1 MARHSELSLRKP
13 ESTSLLRSTGFNKD
27 RVYEFFEN
35 FCSELQKY
43 KFKAEQIYN
52 LDESGVT
59 TVMRPPRVVAEKGKK
74 QIGQVSSGERGELVT
89 FVGIINALGNALPP
103 VYVVPRMRN
112 PEEYIS
118 GAPASS
124 LILNN
129 KSGWMTKELFVK
141 VLDHIKI
148 HAHCTEERRILLLL
162 DNHESHVSY
171 ESIKFCK
178 DNGISLISFPPHTTH
193 RLQPLDVG
201 VFGPF
206 KGFLSVAFNDWMLS
220 NPGKAITIRNL
231 GELTNIAFNRA
242 FSMSNIINA
251 FKKPGIW
258 PVNRQ
263 AFDEDDFAASTVTDK
278 DIIVQETEQIINDNM
293 DTQSIHKDSTCH
305 GESPQKHSEV
315 PTATSAEAEI
325 TAPTTRKSAI
335 AEASQQA
342 KRIVLEDIKPLPKA
356 KREDKKKRKRQ
367 SKSKI
372 YTSTPEMEEM
382 KKIEEEKQAKLR
394 KNSLKSSKT
403 AKKNVLAD
411 IEEESE
417 SDVSLDPI
425 DYDTDSSV
433 DEFPVIMEE
442 DFTVNINDFV
452 LTKFVTKT
460 TTVCYIGQVLAKE
473 LNQYDISFLRRKH
486 NSCTFAFP
494 IVADISN
501 IERDDI
507 VAVFPPPQS
516 SGTARTANLY
526 TFKFNFKGWNVR

>member
-27 RVYEFFEN
+27 RVHEFFEN
-35 FCSELQKY
+35 YCSELEKY

-59 TVMRPPRVVAEKGKK
+59 TVMRPPRVVAQKGKK

-112 PEEYIS
+112 PEEYIT

-148 HAHCTEERRILLLL
+148 HAHCSKEQRILLLV

-178 DNGISLISFPPHTTH
+178 DNGISLVSFPPHTTH

-206 KGFLSVAFNDWMLS
+206 KGSLSVAFNDWMLS

-231 GELTNIAFNRA
+231 GELSNIAFSRA

-263 AFDEDDFAASTVTDK
+263 AFDDDDFAASTVTDR
-278 DIIVQETEQIINDNM
+278 DIVVQETEQEINEHM
-293 DTQSIHKDSTCH
+293 DTQNIHKDNTCH
-305 GESPQKHSEV
+305 NVTTRKNLEV
-315 PTATSAEAEI
+315 PTATSVEAEI
-325 TAPTTRKSAI
+325 TASTSGKSDI
-335 AEASQQA
+335 KEASKQA
-342 KRIVLEDIKPLPKA
+342 KPIVLDDIKPLPKA
-356 KREDKKKRKRQ
+356 KREDKKRERQ

-372 YTSTPEMEEM
+372 YTATPEMEEM
-382 KKIEEEKQAKLR
+382 KKAEEEKQAKLR

-403 AKKNVLAD
+403 AKRKVLPE

-417 SDVSLDPI
+417 SDASLELI
-425 DYDTDSSV
+425 DSDNDSSV
-433 DEFPVIMEE
+433 DEFPIIMGN
-442 DFTVNINDFV
+442 DFIVNVHDFV
-452 LTKFVTKT
+452 LTKFSTKT
-460 TTVCYIGQVLAKE
+460 TTIYYVGQVLAKQF
-473 LNQYDISFLRRKH
+473 NQYEISFLRRKH
-486 NSCTFAFP
+486 NSSTFAFP
-494 IVADISN
+494 VVADISN

-507 VAVFPPPQS
+507 MAVFPPPQS
-516 SGTARTANLY
+516 SGTARTASLY